1 MRIPGVM
8 LVGTDTE
15 VGKTFVA
22 CRLIEQWVRRG
33 TRVGTYKPVA
43 SGALSQDDSDANL
56 LWLASGRRG
65 TLEQVNPQSFLAPLA
80 PPMAAE
86 LEGRQVDDERIVD
99 GAVAWESECDFL
111 VVEGAGGLM
120 SPISWK
126 MTNASLAQKL
136 QLPLILVAPNKLGVV
151 SQVLTTLTAAKALQL
166 QIQYVVLNDS
176 RAASST
182 VASSIFTP
190 SMDSPQGADFSVVSN
205 YRLLTKFLNEQ
216 WPDPPKIIRLAFG
229 QSKMDPPIRI
239 EELISNDST

>member
-1 MRIPGVM
+1 MQTIMRIPGVM

-22 CRLIEQWVRRG
+22 CRLIEQWVSQG
-33 TRVGTYKPVA
+33 ARVGAYKPVA
-43 SGALSQDDSDANL
+43 SGALSQDSSDATL
-56 LWLASGRRG
+56 LWLASGRLG
-65 TLEQVNPQSFLAPLA
+65 TLEQVNPQSFSAPLA

-86 LEGRQVDDERIVD
+86 LEGREVDDDRIVH
-99 GAVAWESECDFL
+99 GATAWGSECDFL

-136 QLPLILVAPNKLGVV
+136 QLPLILVAANKLGVV

-166 QIQYVVLNDS
+166 RIQYVVLNDS
-176 RAASST
+176 RAALST
-182 VASSIFTP
+182 SVH
-190 SMDSPQGADFSVVSN
+190 SMDPSQGADFSVGSN

-229 QSKMDPPIRI
+229 RSNMEPAIQIK
-239 EELISNDST
+239 ELISNDPN

>member
-22 CRLIEQWVRRG
+22 CRLIEQWVGQG
-33 TRVGTYKPVA
+33 TRVGAYKPVA
-43 SGALSQDDSDANL
+43 SGALSQEGSDANL

-65 TLEQVNPQSFLAPLA
+65 TLKQVNPQSFMAPLA

-86 LEGRQVDDERIVD
+86 LEGREVDDERIVA
-99 GAVAWESECDFL
+99 GAAAWESECDFI

-136 QLPLILVAPNKLGVV
+136 QLPLILVASNKLGVV

-166 QIQYVVLNDS
+166 RIHYVVLNDS
-176 RAASST
+176 RAVSST
-182 VASSIFTP
+182 LEP
-190 SMDSPQGADFSVVSN
+190 SVESPLGADFSVGTN

-216 WPDPPKIIRLAFG
+216 WPDPPKIVRLAFG
-229 QSKMDPPIRI
+229 QSKMEPAIQI
-239 EELISNDST
+239 EELIGNKTN

>member
-22 CRLIEQWVRRG
+22 CRLIEQWVSQCA
-33 TRVGTYKPVA
+33 RVGAYKPVA
-43 SGALSQDDSDANL
+43 SGALSQEGSDANL
-56 LWLASGRRG
+56 LWLASGRLG
-65 TLEQVNPQSFLAPLA
+65 TLKQVNPQSFVAPLA

-86 LEGRQVDDERIVD
+86 LEGREVDDDRIVA

-136 QLPLILVAPNKLGVV
+136 QLPLILVASNKLGVV
-151 SQVLTTLTAAKALQL
+151 SQVLTTLTAARALQL
-166 QIQYVVLNDS
+166 RIKYVVLNES

-182 VASSIFTP
+182 LEP
-190 SMDSPQGADFSVVSN
+190 SVDSPYGADFSVGSN
-205 YRLLTKFLNEQ
+205 YRLLKKFLDEQ

-229 QSKMDPPIRI
+229 QSKMDAPIRI
-239 EELISNDST
+239 EELIGNAPT